1 VPELEDLDLF
11 MEKAAACLK
20 HSSERARAG
29 QILTRWSG
37 LWQGPRR
44 SLTCSFSNHGAF
56 LHFNQ
61 MIGSTWSHV
70 FTFHAAPRHGL
81 SLRGPDPDRVR
92 KAHKH
97 RDTPL
102 DRTGLDAVFAAWS
115 AHPEARPAGN
125 AIELYLEEAADDV
138 WEAYLQEVL
147 ILK

>member
-1 VPELEDLDLF
+1 MEELDTFL
-11 MEKAAACLK
+11 EKASVCLK
-20 HSSERARAG
+20 HPQEKQRALAL
-29 QILTRWSG
+29 LTRWSG
-37 LWQGPRR
+37 VWSGPKRN
-44 SLTCSFSNHGAF
+44 LTTTFSNHGAF

-81 SLRGPDPDRVR
+81 SLRGPDTDRVR

-102 DRTGLDAVFAAWS
+102 DRTGLDAVYAAWS

-125 AIELYLEEAADDV
+125 AIELYLEEAADEV
-138 WEAYLQEVL
+138 WESCLQEVL
-147 ILK
+147 RFL

>member
-1 VPELEDLDLF
+1 

-20 HSSERARAG
+20 HSSERGRAA

-125 AIELYLEEAADDV
+125 AIELYLEEAADAV
-138 WEAYLQEVL
+138 WEACLQEVL
-147 ILK
+147 VLK